1 MTRIIVDSNLNRVI
15 AGNTTLVICMAAAYM
30 MILPIIILAKGTA
43 GLLEFEE
50 AQPRMSTRKLA
61 E

>member
-1 MTRIIVDSNLNRVI
+1 MKRIIIDSNLNGVI
-15 AGNTTLVICMAAAYM
+15 AGNTTLVISMTATYV
-30 MILPIIILAKGTA
+30 MILTIIILAKGTA

-50 AQPRMSTRKLA
+50 VQPRMSTRKLA